1 MELGFG
7 HRVVE
12 AKVVAGV
19 GLLEQPTPEEG
30 LGVRTGGVCF
40 TG

>member
-1 MELGFG
+1 MGVG

-19 GLLEQPTPEEG
+19 GLVERPKPEEG